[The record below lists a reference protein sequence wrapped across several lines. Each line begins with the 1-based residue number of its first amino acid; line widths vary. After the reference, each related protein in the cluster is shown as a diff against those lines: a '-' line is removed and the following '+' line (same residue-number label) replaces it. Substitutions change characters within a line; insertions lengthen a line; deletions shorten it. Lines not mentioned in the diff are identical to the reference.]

1 MVMEYCGKGKYN
13 KWLVAIGEAFVE
25 LEKYVDASDHD
36 MDLPNMLHL
45 GTSLPQT
52 AGWIDWLQLVRLL
65 HVMMVCTSVVAMC
78 LKLGVEDD
86 VGQVTSH
93 SVNNTV
99 MQLSDIF
106 LLNYDE
112 EDPTGSMVLITKY
125 AADVLVDCN
134 GSIKWRRRKKKQL

>member
-1 MVMEYCGKGKYN
+1 
-13 KWLVAIGEAFVE
+13 
-25 LEKYVDASDHD
+25 
-36 MDLPNMLHL
+36 
-45 GTSLPQT
+45 
-52 AGWIDWLQLVRLL
+52 
-65 HVMMVCTSVVAMC
+65 MC

-134 GSIKWRRRKKKQL
+134 GSINWRRRKKKQL